1 MNNYSTCLEIILE
14 HEGGFVNHPKDP
26 GGVTNHGVT
35 KRVYDEW
42 IGKNSTVEE
51 MRNLTHED
59 VAPIYKKNYW
69 DRAKCDQLP
78 SGVDLSVFDWGVNSG
93 VSRSAK
99 ALQRIV
105 GVKQDGGI
113 GPMTLQAVSEVEA
126 EEIIEQMHYMRD
138 NFYRSLDTFETFGKG
153 WTRRN
158 NETREKWP
166 QHIYGSY
173 KALSFNNA
181 IKYSQNPSISICKI
195 LNF

>member
-1 MNNYSTCLEIILE
+1 MKNNYAECLEIILE

-158 NETREKWP
+158 NETREK
-166 QHIYGSY
+166 
-173 KALSFNNA
+173 ALEM
-181 IKYSQNPSISICKI
+181 
-195 LNF
+195 L

>member
-158 NETREKWP
+158 NETREK
-166 QHIYGSY
+166 
-173 KALSFNNA
+173 ALEM
-181 IKYSQNPSISICKI
+181 
-195 LNF
+195 L

>member
-1 MNNYSTCLEIILE
+1 MISNYSTCLEIILE

-78 SGVDLSVFDWGVNSG
+78 SGVELSVFDWGVNSG

-158 NETREKWP
+158 NETREK
-166 QHIYGSY
+166 
-173 KALSFNNA
+173 ALEM
-181 IKYSQNPSISICKI
+181 
-195 LNF
+195 L

>member
-51 MRNLTHED
+51 MRNLTHKD

-158 NETREKWP
+158 NETREK
-166 QHIYGSY
+166 
-173 KALSFNNA
+173 ALEM
-181 IKYSQNPSISICKI
+181 
-195 LNF
+195 L

>member
-1 MNNYSTCLEIILE
+1 MISNYSTCLEIILE

-158 NETREKWP
+158 NETREK
-166 QHIYGSY
+166 
-173 KALSFNNA
+173 ALEM
-181 IKYSQNPSISICKI
+181 
-195 LNF
+195 L